1 MASIGSPERHTVV
14 GQHGMDPVGHSLD
27 RHLPESCGRT
37 FGGAAIAACEDQLEG
52 TVDRDVQE
60 SLAALVAELGEIDI
74 ELANLAGLERL
85 RLLAVRFGQAG
96 DAMSLQAA
104 VQRQACQMAGP
115 NT

>member
-37 FGGAAIAACEDQLEG
+37 FGGAAIAACEEQP
-52 TVDRDVQE
+52 DRDVQE